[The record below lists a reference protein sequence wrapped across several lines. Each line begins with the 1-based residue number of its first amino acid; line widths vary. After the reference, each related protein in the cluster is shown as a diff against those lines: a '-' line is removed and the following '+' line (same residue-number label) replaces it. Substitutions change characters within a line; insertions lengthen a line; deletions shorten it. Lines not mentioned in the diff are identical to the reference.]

1 MRVRHIETGNSP
13 VGSYGMMNT
22 LYEEKYFNLC
32 LGEREAWA
40 LGDQLEEGAMSG
52 EAVLTNHI

>member
-1 MRVRHIETGNSP
+1 
-13 VGSYGMMNT
+13 MMNT